1 MKSLAA
7 GYAWPEAVPRRSA
20 GAPSSLAWGF
30 FKWLFLYPFL
40 FGVAVIVLQAVVMAT
55 L

>member
-1 MKSLAA
+1 MR
-7 GYAWPEAVPRRSA
+7 GPRRFRA
-20 GAPSSLAWGF
+20 ARQGLRRPWQGF

-40 FGVAVIVLQAVVMAT
+40 FGVAVMVLQAVVMAA

>member
-7 GYAWPEAVPRRSA
+7 GYAWPRRFRAARRGPVVP
-20 GAPSSLAWGF
+20 GLGF

-40 FGVAVIVLQAVVMAT
+40 FGVAVIVLQALVMAQ
-55 L
+55 

>member
-1 MKSLAA
+1 MR
-7 GYAWPEAVPRRSA
+7 GPRRFRA
-20 GAPSSLAWGF
+20 ARRGAPSSLAWGF

-40 FGVAVIVLQAVVMAT
+40 FGVAVMVLQAVVMAA

>member
-7 GYAWPEAVPRRSA
+7 GYVWPDAVPRRFS

-30 FKWLFLYPFL
+30 FKWLFLYPLL
-40 FGVAVIVLQAVVMAT
+40 FGVAVMALQAVVMV